1 MERRLSRLAGRLG
14 GAAIQLGGADVVAEW
29 LPGLARTTRQGPP
42 GQAHMVEEAVDP
54 VEGGARKA
62 PPQFPYLIDW
72 ACSSAGAWCEL
83 VIESIFGVKLHPDG
97 SVTASPALDH
107 FDPEA
112 RLVGLTVA
120 GVTYDADGSGVHA
133 RN

>member
-1 MERRLSRLAGRLG
+1 M
-14 GAAIQLGGADVVAEW
+14 
-29 LPGLARTTRQGPP
+29 
-42 GQAHMVEEAVDP
+42 
-54 VEGGARKA
+54 
-62 PPQFPYLIDW
+62 
-72 ACSSAGAWCEL
+72 
-83 VIESIFGVKLHPDG
+83 IESIFGVKLHPDG
-97 SVTASPALDH
+97 SVTASPVIDH